1 MTISFETLFVVH
13 AQANELAGKQKSG
26 NMKETGMIE
35 YVECGDDIQLAETVA
50 DASSEDVMNRI
61 EEKVASFISQL
72 ASGEEP
78 SLPVITRNKS
88 NAVFCENQQ
97 TIRLKLKSTQRKL
110 TDGKRF
116 QGIWK
121 VMQICYSLRKE
132 NKTINQRELYYMNTD
147 VMFPVIL
154 IAQMFASQRECDDCI
169 QECIALLHVPRNALG
184 ITATPKGYITGQ

>member
-1 MTISFETLFVVH
+1 M
-13 AQANELAGKQKSG
+13 AGKQKSG
-26 NMKETGMIE
+26 RMKEAGAIE
-35 YVECGDDIQLAETVA
+35 YVECGDGIQLAETVA

-61 EEKVASFISQL
+61 EEKVASFVAQL
-72 ASGEEP
+72 AAGEEP

-88 NAVFCENQQ
+88 NAVFCENEQ
-97 TIRLKLKSTQRKL
+97 TIRLRLKSTRRKL

-147 VMFPVIL
+147 VGLPAPFP
-154 IAQMFASQRECDDCI
+154 AQMFASQRECDDCI

-184 ITATPKGYITGQ
+184 ITATPKGYVTGQ